1 MCIVTN
7 FFKKKLFTSAY
18 ELSKNSS
25 VFIMRY
31 IEWQFEHSTSA
42 SKEFR
47 SSCRIYCLKT
57 DSGGRFLVRYGQYA
71 VHFHK

>member
-7 FFKKKLFTSAY
+7 FLKKKLFTSAY

-31 IEWQFEHSTSA
+31 IEWQLSTA
-42 SKEFR
+42 R
-47 SSCRIYCLKT
+47 QQARNL
-57 DSGGRFLVRYGQYA
+57 GQA
-71 VHFHK
+71 VEYTA